1 MTDRSNE
8 EFLRIIDGCI
18 LSNESSW
25 REFIQR
31 YDRILT
37 GTIVNLNGKDDA
49 EDIFQKVLIK
59 LVEDDF
65 RLLRNFRGSTEAE
78 FRSYIIQ
85 IAKNTFR
92 NEYRI
97 NLRRRES
104 SFVENEELDRA
115 LIRKSWEV
123 WEKSEA
129 NRLYHEMIS
138 NFEDLI
144 SNLDLTSREV
154 IYFRFRG
161 LKFREISEMLG
172 MNLNTILSIHSRAV
186 KKIKALKE
194 TSDTLQ

>member
-1 MTDRSNE
+1 MTNRSNE
-8 EFLRIIDGCI
+8 EFRRIIDGCI

-37 GTIVNLNGKDDA
+37 GTIVNLNGKDDS

-59 LVEDDF
+59 LVEEEY
-65 RLLRNFRGSTEAE
+65 RLLRNFKGSTEAE

-85 IAKNTFR
+85 IAKNTLR
-92 NEYRI
+92 NEYKS
-97 NLRRRES
+97 NQRRREA
-104 SFVENEELDRA
+104 SFIENEEMDQA
-115 LIRKSWEV
+115 MIRKSWEA

-129 NRLYHEMIS
+129 DRLYQEMFS

-144 SNLDLTSREV
+144 SNLDLTSREI

-161 LKFREISEMLG
+161 LKFREISEMLKI
-172 MNLNTILSIHSRAV
+172 NQNTVLSMHSRAV
-186 KKIKALKE
+186 KKIKTLIE
-194 TSDTLQ
+194 NSDTLQ

>member
-1 MTDRSNE
+1 MTNRSNE
-8 EFLRIIDGCI
+8 EFRRIIDGCI

-37 GTIVNLNGKDDA
+37 GTIVNQNGKDDA

-59 LVEDDF
+59 LVENEF
-65 RLLRNFRGSTEAE
+65 RLLRNFKGTTEAE

-85 IAKNTFR
+85 IVRNTLR
-92 NEYRI
+92 NEYKSHS
-97 NLRRRES
+97 RRRES
-104 SFVENEELDRA
+104 SFIENEELDRA

-123 WEKSEA
+123 WEITET

-144 SNLDLTSREV
+144 LNLDLKSREV

-161 LKFREISEMLG
+161 LKFREISEILG
-172 MNLNTILSIHSRAV
+172 MNLNTIISLHNRAL
-186 KKIKALKE
+186 KKIKAFKE
-194 TSDTLQ
+194 KSDSLQ

>member
-1 MTDRSNE
+1 MTERTNE
-8 EFLRIIDGCI
+8 EFRRIIDGCI

-37 GTIVNLNGKDDA
+37 GTIVNLNGKNEA

-97 NLRRRES
+97 NSRRRES

-123 WEKSEA
+123 WERSEA

-161 LKFREISEMLG
+161 LKYREISEILG
-172 MNLNTILSIHSRAV
+172 MNLNTILSIHNRAV

-194 TSDTLQ
+194 ISDTLQ